1 MIEVSNLLGCQYSAN
16 KNMRFEI
23 SMFISIFISSEDI
36 NDIIKIIKSLEDSN
50 VLIDVYPE
58 AVKHETKNKKAEFFL
73 LC

>member
-1 MIEVSNLLGCQYSAN
+1 MIEVSNSLGCQYSAN

-58 AVKHETKNKKAEFFL
+58 AVKHEMKNKKMEFFL